1 MSKTTAALDAVPR
14 KTLKSE
20 LRSGE
25 ATLNPIE
32 SPGMV
37 VQKALFRA
45 GISQKAAALTM
56 ELGEGQ
62 FTRQLQ
68 GLEHLSW
75 QRLCRLPDVFWLEL
89 MILICETRG
98 VARVRTQIDFERRAG

>member
-1 MSKTTAALDAVPR
+1 MSKLTAALDGVPR

-20 LRSGE
+20 LQTGE
-25 ATLNPIE
+25 AALNPIE
-32 SPGMV
+32 SPGMI

-45 GISQKAAALTM
+45 GISQKSAAITM

-75 QRLCRLPDVFWLEL
+75 QRLYRLSDGFWLEL
-89 MILICETRG
+89 LILVAETRG